1 MTPHSPF
8 KLLDPYT
15 REDLAIFFGRTAEV
29 DRLYELVNQSRLILV
44 YGASGVGKTSLVQCG
59 LANRFNDTD
68 WFEVYVRRRNNIN
81 RSLRRAIKRRALMPV
96 PSGSSIENTVDSL
109 FLDYLKPIY
118 LVFDQF
124 EEVYILGTKN
134 ERKRFYKYLTR
145 LLAEGERRQL
155 PLRIILIMREEYI
168 ARLYELEHYLPK
180 IFDNRLRVEAMNTS
194 NIRQVI
200 RGSCEQFG
208 IKLRRPT
215 QTANRIISR
224 LTDTRRGIQLSYLQI
239 YLDKLYRE
247 FRELQANGTVT
258 FSPDL
263 VNRVG
268 SIGDIL
274 VEFLEEQQL
283 TIQADLK
290 ARFGIAESDVTT
302 KIMDQFATLEGTR
315 RSLSRNDI
323 RLLGYPDNAIS
334 FCLNALVDSRLLRL
348 DDGSYELSHDKLAEK
363 IAETRDIQSRDLM
376 RIQGLVR
383 PKLAM
388 YKEKKVLFSEEELF
402 YIRPYRQHFE
412 TQPGFSDLFERS
424 EQERKMERYRLQ
436 QLNKENEYHRK
447 ETEKKNRQIEI
458 INRVLHSNIW
468 RSDQDYHKALQF
480 ALEAWRMSVS
490 HGRPALEIKKAL
502 ISAFYAADEHNA
514 INYEREIEVGSII
527 RYIKVSPDERLLF
540 IATAAND
547 AMLSNL
553 SGSVIQKFP
562 YENVSVAA
570 FSPDSERLMLATTDG
585 QILDYNREGV
595 LLNHHRLNQRAIREL
610 VHLPDGQTFL
620 LGARNFIGLFDCNGQ
635 IKRTFPLPGTFKK
648 NDDIKQIVLAPDA
661 TYFVAISV
669 YSHDAICFSLK
680 DETHWVLHGHTDKV
694 TAVDIAHNGA
704 YLSTVSADKRLL
716 IWSREGKLLR
726 EILAHDKSI
735 ISVQFSPDDQ
745 HVLTASKDNTAKNW
759 SLPALQAKVLK
770 GHQDDIVKAMFTP
783 FGREILTT
791 SNDHTARLWSEK
803 GDFRLLTGHQGRISD
818 AHALQN
824 HRELITASS
833 DQTIKFWNPD
843 STRIV
848 RLRGHGTEGI
858 GQAAFSPDGQLIAT
872 AGLDG
877 KVIFWNL
884 EGKMVGEPLNHNT
897 RISKEKNEYKITAVD
912 KVFFHPDGQR
922 LYTLGRDKLLRGWT
936 IDGRN
941 FLKKGDKWTLIN
953 KAHLS
958 PDGQYLFAL
967 DTKQVM
973 HVWTEAGEEVRTF
986 PTHNAKVYR
995 FDRCN
1000 SRPLLLTACKD
1011 KTAALWNYQGA
1022 LTTRLEGHS
1031 GNVHSAYFNQEGT
1044 RIITAS
1050 ADRTARVWDLA
1061 GHCQIVLGDHPR
1073 SVSRAFFIPG
1083 SSYFLTQSMGYD
1095 IRLWDDKGRLIRV
1108 LDGHSG
1114 HVNHIS
1120 FSADGQYI
1128 LSAANDQTII
1138 LWDKDGEIIKRF
1150 QQHRTQVNGAFFS
1163 PDGRHFVSVDGGG
1176 QAICWLTPEGILREV
1191 SL

>member
-15 REDLAIFFGRTAEV
+15 REDQSIFFGRTAEV
-29 DRLYELVNQSRLILV
+29 DRMYELVNQSRLILV
-44 YGASGVGKTSLVQCG
+44 YGASGIGKTSLVQCG

-81 RSLRRAIKRRALMPV
+81 RSLRRAIKRCALMPV
-96 PSGSSIENTVDSL
+96 PSGSSIEVTVDSL

-124 EEVYILGTKN
+124 EEVYILGTKS

-145 LLAEGERRQL
+145 LLAEGEKRQL

-208 IKLRRPT
+208 IKIRRPA

-247 FRELQANGTVT
+247 FRELQPNGQVI
-258 FSPDL
+258 FSPEL

-274 VEFLEEQQL
+274 VEFMEEQQH

-290 ARFGIAESDVTT
+290 TRFGIADREVII

-315 RSLSRNDI
+315 RSLSRNEI
-323 RLLGYPDNAIS
+323 RLLGYSDTAIS

-348 DDGSYELSHDKLAEK
+348 DDGAYELSHDKLAEK

-388 YKEKKVLFSEEELF
+388 YKERKVLFSEEELF
-402 YIRPYRQHFE
+402 YIRPYRQHFDPH
-412 TQPGFSDLFERS
+412 PGFSDLFERS
-424 EQERKMERYRLQ
+424 EHERKMERYRLQ

-468 RSDQDYHKALQF
+468 RSDQDYHKALQY
-480 ALEAWRMSVS
+480 ALEAWRMSVNDGQPS
-490 HGRPALEIKKAL
+490 LEIKKAL
-502 ISAFYAADEHNA
+502 ISAYYAADEFNA

-547 AMLSNL
+547 AMLCNL
-553 SGSVIQKFP
+553 SGTVIQKFP
-562 YENVSVAA
+562 HENVSVAT
-570 FSPDSERLMLATTDG
+570 FSPDSNRLMLATTDG
-585 QILDYNREGV
+585 MVLDYNREGV
-595 LLNHHRLNQRAIREL
+595 LLNQHQLNQRAIRQL
-610 VHLPDGQTFL
+610 VLLPDGNSFL
-620 LGARNFIGLFDCNGQ
+620 LGARNFIGLFDQNGQ
-635 IKRTFPLPGTFKK
+635 TKRTFPLPETFKK

-661 TYFVAISV
+661 SYFVAISV
-669 YSHDAICFSLK
+669 YGHDAICFSLE
-680 DETHWVLHGHTDKV
+680 DETHWVLDGHTDKV
-694 TAVDIAHNGA
+694 TAVDIARNGA
-704 YLSTVSADKRLL
+704 YLATVSADKRLL
-716 IWSREGKLLR
+716 IWSRGGKLLR

-735 ISVQFSPDDQ
+735 ISVQFSPDNQ

-759 SLPALQAKVLK
+759 TLPALQAKVLK
-770 GHQDDIVKAMFTP
+770 GHQDDIAKAMFIP
-783 FGREILTT
+783 FGKEILTT
-791 SNDHTARLWSEK
+791 SNDHTARLWSAR

-824 HRELITASS
+824 YRGLITASS

-848 RLRGHGTEGI
+848 RLNGHTEKGV
-858 GQAAFSPDGQLIAT
+858 GAATFSPDGKLIVT
-872 AGLDG
+872 IGLDG
-877 KVIFWNL
+877 KVIFWDLKGKKLGEAL
-884 EGKMVGEPLNHNT
+884 EHP
-897 RISKEKNEYKITAVD
+897 IAVD
-912 KVFFHPDGQR
+912 KAFFHPDGQR
-922 LYTLGRDKLLRGWT
+922 LYTLGKDKILRGWT
-936 IDGRN
+936 IKGEK
-941 FLKKGDKWTLIN
+941 FLEIGNKRTLIN
-953 KAHLS
+953 KARLS
-958 PDGQYLFAL
+958 PDGQYLFTL
-967 DTKQVM
+967 DTTQHM
-973 HVWTEAGEEVRTF
+973 HVWTEAGKKIRSF
-986 PTHNAKVYR
+986 GTHTAKVYR

-1000 SRPLLLTACKD
+1000 SRPLLLTASKD
-1011 KTAALWNYQGA
+1011 KTAALWNYEGS
-1022 LTTRLEGHS
+1022 LTTRLEGHE

-1050 ADRTARVWDLA
+1050 ADRTARIWDIA

-1095 IRLWDDKGRLIRV
+1095 IRLWDEKGRLIRV

-1120 FSADGQYI
+1120 FSTDGQYI

-1138 LWDKDGEIIKRF
+1138 LWDKSGEIIKRF
-1150 QQHRTQVNGAFFS
+1150 QQHRAQVNGAFFS
-1163 PDGRHFVSVDGGG
+1163 PNGRYFVSVDGAG

-1191 SL
+1191 TL